1 MNFHHAKPPELVFRG
16 EQAVAVI
23 LDIEEYRAMLE
34 YLEDLEDLNYLAEAR
49 KRAPA
54 FRTLEDVLAEQT
66 PHV

>member
-1 MNFHHAKPPELVFRG
+1 MNFHHTKPPELVFRG

-34 YLEDLEDLNYLAEAR
+34 YLEDLEDLNYLAKAR
-49 KRAPA
+49 QRAPT